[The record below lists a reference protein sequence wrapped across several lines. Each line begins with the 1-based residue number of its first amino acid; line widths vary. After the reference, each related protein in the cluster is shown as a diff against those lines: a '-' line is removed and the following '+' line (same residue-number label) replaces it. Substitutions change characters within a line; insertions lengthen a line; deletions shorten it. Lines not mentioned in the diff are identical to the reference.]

1 MVRLDITAP
10 EHEVLE
16 ATLTAL
22 IAEDRR
28 EDADKT
34 RRAIEGYRSGGLGVA
49 GLGPTFAALIRGQVD
64 DLLISEEF
72 ETRHAEPVPRN
83 SPLIPPEL
91 AIQLPEEVEQVDLA
105 DELVTRAKSTGATVS
120 FIENPTYLAEVD
132 GVAGLL
138 RFTL

>member
-1 MVRLDITAP
+1 
-10 EHEVLE
+10 VLQ
-16 ATLTAL
+16 ATLSAMTRVDAL
-22 IAEDRR
+22 
-28 EDADKT
+28 EDADKA
-34 RRAIEGYRSGGLGVA
+34 RRAIEGYRAGGLGVA
-49 GLGPTFAALIRGQVD
+49 GLGPTFAALIRGQVA

-83 SPLIPPEL
+83 SRLVPPEL
-91 AIQLPEEVEQVDLA
+91 ALELPEEQETVDLA

-120 FIENPTYLAEVD
+120 FIENPTWLAEVD